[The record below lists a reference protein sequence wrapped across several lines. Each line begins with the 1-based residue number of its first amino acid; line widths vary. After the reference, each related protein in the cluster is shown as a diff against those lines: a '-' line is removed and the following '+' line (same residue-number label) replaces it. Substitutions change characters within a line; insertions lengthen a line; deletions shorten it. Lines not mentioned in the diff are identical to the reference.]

1 MTNMF
6 KNRFSSLLED
16 EKLPYR
22 EKIPYK
28 KNTFNERKYD
38 KPIKV
43 KLNTLDNLQFPSLT
57 LISNVKPISIDC
69 KFIDKIN
76 SYNPTIKPELPMG
89 WITLTRNN
97 KNKCVINRRDRR
109 EVVLNNEESET
120 LEILKIMDKL
130 VLLHDTR
137 RTDYIN
143 SWGEYEYEKTF
154 LFPNY
159 NYSDIEYE
167 ENMETYDTDDIDD
180 TDEIN

>member
-28 KNTFNERKYD
+28 KNTFNEKKYD
-38 KPIKV
+38 KPVKV
-43 KLNTLDNLQFPSLT
+43 KLNVTDNFQFPSLT

-97 KNKCVINRRDRR
+97 KNKCVINRR
-109 EVVLNNEESET
+109 EVVLNFEESET
-120 LEILKIMDKL
+120 LEIVKIIDNL
-130 VLLHDTR
+130 VLLHETR
-137 RTDYIN
+137 REDYIN

-159 NYSDIEYE
+159 NYSEIEYE
-167 ENMETYDTDDIDD
+167 ENMEIYDTDI
-180 TDEIN
+180 DEIN